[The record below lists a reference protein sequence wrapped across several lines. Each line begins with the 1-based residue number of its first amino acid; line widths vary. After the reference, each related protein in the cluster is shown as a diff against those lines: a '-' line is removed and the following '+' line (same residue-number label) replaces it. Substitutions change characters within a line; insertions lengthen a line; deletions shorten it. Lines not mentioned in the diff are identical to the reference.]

1 MKTKI
6 YINPAFSHLFD
17 FIRQV
22 PDNFENSGE
31 LLHTGRNE
39 VRKVSISGQ
48 DIVVKYFKRITWANR
63 LIYATLRK
71 SKAQRAFENSRK
83 LIRSGINT
91 PMPIAFVDIY
101 KKGLLYQSFY
111 ISDFIDLKSLN
122 ELLEQPIGKSEEGL
136 KAFAHYSYKL
146 HRLGIFHNDYNLT
159 NVLYTQT
166 NGEYDFALIDN
177 NRMEFRAYTK
187 RRGLKNLRRLNLP
200 VDKLGII
207 GSEYANDSQ
216 SNSFRTLMTMVF
228 FQIQFKERKYIKN
241 LFKNFWGNNHQ
252 LKKQNVN

>member
-1 MKTKI
+1 MKIKI
-6 YINPAFSHLFD
+6 YVNPAFTHLTEY
-17 FIRQV
+17 IKKI
-22 PDNFENSGE
+22 PTNFWETGE
-31 LLHTGRNE
+31 VLHNDRNE
-39 VRKVSISGQ
+39 IRKVKQQGEILV
-48 DIVVKYFKRITWANR
+48 IKYFKKITWINR
-63 LIYATLRK
+63 LIYSTVRK
-71 SKAQRAFENSRK
+71 SKAQRSFENSRK

-111 ISDFIDLKSLN
+111 ISDFIELKPLN

-216 SNSFRTLMTMVF
+216 SNSFRTLMTMLF